1 MLENMKGLAESLGWD
16 ASSLDLFDIYL
27 QRNETPLST
36 QLIEELGN
44 KSLLEFIIK
53 QSQHTNKKIDPGLKS
68 RFDLESNESHKKYL
82 INQKEDNIDFE
93 SFLEGFRGELNET
106 LHCKE
111 FGPVENLVWEEA
123 ESPEPGEHEV
133 VVSIKAAALN
143 FPDF

>member
-1 MLENMKGLAESLGWD
+1 MLENMKDLAESLGWN

-27 QRNETPLST
+27 QRNGTPLST

-68 RFDLESNESHKKYL
+68 KFDLESNESHKKYL

-93 SFLEGFRGELNET
+93 SFLEGFRGE
-106 LHCKE
+106 
-111 FGPVENLVWEEA
+111 
-123 ESPEPGEHEV
+123 
-133 VVSIKAAALN
+133 IK
-143 FPDF
+143 

>member
-1 MLENMKGLAESLGWD
+1 MSCRRIHGAGGGRGHGLFCLHEYPWRRSLSCTARKDLAESLGWD

-68 RFDLESNESHKKYL
+68 KFDLESNESHKKYL

-93 SFLEGFRGELNET
+93 SFLEGFRGE
-106 LHCKE
+106 
-111 FGPVENLVWEEA
+111 
-123 ESPEPGEHEV
+123 
-133 VVSIKAAALN
+133 IK
-143 FPDF
+143 